1 MGLVARLVPLA
12 MMAALASHAA
22 AEPTFEREAIC
33 RTAIAAI
40 ADRDPKAVQVTEM
53 VGEVLLLA
61 YLRPIDNFIWNYR
74 CRIEDNRVIWATDP
88 GRWRDDIQ
96 DDKIFFEIVGAGSQ
110 LRIILRHADGS
121 TTNRLFDRN
130 GIL

>member
-1 MGLVARLVPLA
+1 MGLVARLLSLA
-12 MMAALASHAA
+12 MMAALASGAA
-22 AEPTFEREAIC
+22 AGSTFEHEAIC
-33 RTAIAAI
+33 RTAIASI
-40 ADRDPKAVQVTEM
+40 TDRDPKAVQVTET

-96 DDKIFFEIVGAGSQ
+96 DDKVFFEIVGAGSQ
-110 LRIILRHADGS
+110 LRIIVRHADGS
-121 TTNRLFDRN
+121 ATDQLFDRN
-130 GIL
+130 AIL